1 MPFFHLISKK
11 TTFFAFVRKGRLEGR
26 RQRQGLYGIV
36 VHCRSSE
43 RLWGKRGGIVGD
55 MGEGMGGVN
64 GTGGGGKTY
73 PPFLD
78 AQLAV
83 KIFPGK
89 IDFFK
94 TPP

>member
-1 MPFFHLISKK
+1 
-11 TTFFAFVRKGRLEGR
+11 
-26 RQRQGLYGIV
+26 
-36 VHCRSSE
+36 
-43 RLWGKRGGIVGD
+43 